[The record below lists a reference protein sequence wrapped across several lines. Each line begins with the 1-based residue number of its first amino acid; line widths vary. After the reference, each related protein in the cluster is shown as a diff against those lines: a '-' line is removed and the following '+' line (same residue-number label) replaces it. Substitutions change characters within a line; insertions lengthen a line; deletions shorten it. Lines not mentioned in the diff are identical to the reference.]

1 MDFLISSAYAQ
12 AAGAPVGPSML
23 PTLLIYGVL
32 IVAMFF
38 FMVRPQMKRAK
49 EQRALMAGLAKGD
62 EVVTSGGLA
71 GRIADINETF
81 LNLEIA
87 SNVIVK
93 VQKSAVSVVLPKG
106 SLKSV

>member
-1 MDFLISSAYAQ
+1 MDFFISSAYAQ
-12 AAGAPVGPSML
+12 TAGAPAAPSML

-49 EQRALMAGLAKGD
+49 EQRALMSSLAKGD

-71 GRIADINETF
+71 GRIADINDTF

-87 SNVIVK
+87 TNVIVK
-93 VQKSAVSVVLPKG
+93 IQKSAVSTVLPKG
-106 SLKSV
+106 SLKSA